1 MTDVNSVEDSV
12 LYQDDALIRSLVAK
26 YHSPLYVFDE
36 AAIRANCRAVKAA
49 VPYPHLHIRY
59 ACKALSLQAVLKIM
73 LDEGMWIDA
82 SSINE
87 VHRALLA
94 GFAPEQIYYTGE
106 GATLDVYRD
115 LVAREV
121 LVNCTSIDQIHLL
134 GQAGGSRCSIR
145 INPGEGHG
153 ANTQTNTGGPSSKH
167 GIYFDQLDAAKA
179 AAAQYGIRITAIH
192 SHIGSGTDLG
202 HWLRIKDKTLDF
214 ARGFPDVDT
223 VNLGGGLPVVYNK
236 SNDQPMPIREWGAAL
251 TQSMQDFSAEM
262 GRDIELQ
269 LEPGRFLVANAGV
282 LLAEAQAVKTT
293 TAADGSTEY
302 NFVIVNTGLNHN
314 IRPALYG
321 SYHPIRFV
329 TPDGSHRDA
338 PRDYVI
344 AGYLCESGDVFTVD
358 ADGTLRPRVM
368 DEIKVGDIMVMA
380 GIGAYVHALKSE
392 YNSMN
397 LPASV
402 MQMADGTIKMI
413 ERRGTLED
421 IMRREIEVYD
431 DATPPPP

>member
-1 MTDVNSVEDSV
+1 MTDVISVEDSTI
-12 LYQDDALIRSLVAK
+12 YRDDALIRALVAK

-36 AAIRANCRAVKAA
+36 AAIRTNCRAVKAA
-49 VPYPHLHIRY
+49 VPYAHLHIRY

-87 VHRALLA
+87 VYRALKA
-94 GFAPEQIYYTGE
+94 GFGPEQIYYTGE
-106 GATLDVYRD
+106 GATLAVYQD

-134 GQAGGSRCSIR
+134 GQAGGTRCSIR

-179 AAAQYGIRITAIH
+179 AAEQYGIAITAIH

-214 ARGFPDVDT
+214 ARGFPDVQT
-223 VNLGGGLPVVYNK
+223 INLGGGLPVVYNK
-236 SNDQPMPIREWGAAL
+236 TNDQPMPIREWGAAL

-269 LEPGRFLVANAGV
+269 IEPGRFLVANAGV
-282 LLAEAQAVKTT
+282 LLAEAQAVKST
-293 TAADGSTEY
+293 TAADGSEGF

-314 IRPALYG
+314 VRPALYG

-329 TPDGSHRDA
+329 APDGETRSA

-358 ADGTLRPRVM
+358 AAGNLCPRVM
-368 DEIKVGDIMVMA
+368 DEIKIGDIMVMA
-380 GIGAYVHALKSE
+380 GVGAYVHALKSE

-402 MQMADGTIKMI
+402 MVMEDGTVKII
-413 ERRGTLED
+413 ERRGTLDD
-421 IMRREIEVYD
+421 IMRREMEVYD
-431 DATPPPP
+431 DGDVITA